1 MEVTAS
7 EVKCPVC
14 GITEWVCNISTVV
27 PVCNHGHGNLMPTGK
42 QSIPMERVGLALRV
56 LEVVEEGVTGFRI
69 AEPTV
74 EAISAAVL
82 RFEAEGDRFDPMTLR
97 ARAGAY
103 DAATFERRM
112 REFLERA
119 LREHRE
125 SMRL

>member
-56 LEVVEEGVTGFRI
+56 LEVVEEGARYERPNRLEGMRG
-69 AEPTV
+69 E
-74 EAISAAVL
+74 EARLHAHAVRCREML
-82 RFEAEGDRFDPMTLR
+82 HR
-97 ARAGAY
+97 AK
-103 DAATFERRM
+103 E
-112 REFLERA
+112 EKP
-119 LREHRE
+119 
-125 SMRL
+125 